1 MNGYTIVKLE
11 ADCAAVED
19 GVLRNFN
26 EYMQAGARSPSF
38 VEGKDGYFRIEYNDS
53 LGASSAAIERFGNF
67 LVSSGYRISGIS
79 TAKTV
84 EGESGTEVR
93 FFREAGNEER
103 VVISTL
109 NVY

>member
-1 MNGYTIVKLE
+1 MNSYTIVKLE

-26 EYMQAGARSPSF
+26 EYMQAGSHSPSF
-38 VEGKDGYFRIEYNDS
+38 VAGNDGYFRIEYDES

-67 LVSSGYRISGIS
+67 LVSSGYKISGIS
-79 TAKTV
+79 SAETI

-93 FFREAGNEER
+93 FFRETGNEER